1 MSAPSIRAMNWSVA
15 EMETIRETF
24 FDELPDQRQLELK
37 IEAAQLAIARLRETP
52 YQHSLEQKLERPNQ
66 LMRDYAAA
74 FGCG

>member
-52 YQHSLEQKLERPNQ
+52 YQHSLDQKLERLNQ

>member
-37 IEAAQLAIARLRETP
+37 IEAAQLAIARLQKTP
-52 YQHSLEQKLERPNQ
+52 YQHSLEQKLERLAQ
-66 LMRDYAAA
+66 LMKDYAAA

>member
-52 YQHSLEQKLERPNQ
+52 YQHSLDQKLERLNQ
-66 LMRDYAAA
+66 LMKDYAAA